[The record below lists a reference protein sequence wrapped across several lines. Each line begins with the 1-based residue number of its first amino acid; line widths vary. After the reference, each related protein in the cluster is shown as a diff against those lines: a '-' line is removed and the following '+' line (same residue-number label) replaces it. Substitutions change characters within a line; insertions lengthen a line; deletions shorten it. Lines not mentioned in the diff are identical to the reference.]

1 VQALLAQGKKP
12 GDVIVTTV
20 DYYDDTDRFVREGWI
35 SAAMVQVPATMG
47 AGVSTWP
54 FVVMK
59 DNADR
64 IDLTTVRQAPADV
77 MAGAYGRASFRH
89 RGREDAK
96 TRLRPGQLAIDRRA
110 MRLAV
115 SAICFSAAWRSRRRT
130 SNTAMTENTSTGSS
144 TATARTPRW
153 VRNRIRQPEL
163 TPLPSGWPRPTMHV
177 LIAPLSGDRR

>member
-1 VQALLAQGKKP
+1 MQALLAQGKKP

-54 FVVMK
+54 FVVTK

-96 TRLRPGQLAIDRRA
+96 TRLRPGQLAIDRQRDALGRLGDLLLGRA
-110 MRLAV
+110 PLEPKDDDN
-115 SAICFSAAWRSRRRT
+115 RSLLHCHR
-130 SNTAMTENTSTGSS
+130 AG
-144 TATARTPRW
+144 
-153 VRNRIRQPEL
+153 
-163 TPLPSGWPRPTMHV
+163 HV
-177 LIAPLSGDRR
+177 LPCTS